1 MIQDLPEFDPAIAE
15 EFGYAVTNGT
25 TFLGVPLLE
34 LTNLYNL
41 LLRFAFNFLVSWV
54 ITYLVYRK

>member
-25 TFLGVPLLE
+25 TFLGVPLHAHPFFVWAE
-34 LTNLYNL
+34 
-41 LLRFAFNFLVSWV
+41 
-54 ITYLVYRK
+54 